1 MRASADGRNH
11 RWRLSARWSRQPDD
25 VHLLGLKRQLE
36 KDYAIKLGGDDFFKK
51 VKTVGDLVKAVQQA
65 VKDRPETPIPDSK
78 PTGIRPDRP
87 PEKIPTET
95 GSRPDRPPDQ

>member
-36 KDYAIKLGGDDFFKK
+36 KDYAIKLTGDSTKVGTDNFFEK
-51 VKTVGDLVKAVQQA
+51 VKTVGALVKAVHKA
-65 VKDRPETPIPDSK
+65 VKDRAETPAEP
-78 PTGIRPDRP
+78 PLPAFTGTRPDRP
-87 PEKIPTET
+87 
-95 GSRPDRPPDQ
+95 